1 MNNII
6 TAVFGGR
13 REARTAALFQWDYGI
28 ILQFI
33 GPALPVAY
41 EVHFSASP
49 TGEAAVVIGDEDGV
63 AIPDEYLT
71 KAGIL
76 FAWVYLHTGD
86 SDGETRYTVTI
97 PVTAR
102 AKPTDYEP
110 TPVEQG
116 VIQQAIA
123 ALNAG
128 VKTVEDAVE
137 SIDQTVADALQ
148 AAKDSGEFDGPQ
160 GEKGDKGDKGD
171 TGSQGPKGETGPTGP
186 QGPQGEQGPKGDTG
200 DTGPQGE
207 QGIQG
212 PQGPQGETGPQG
224 EQGPKG
230 DPGEGVPT
238 GGTTGQMLVKATD
251 ADYDAEWVDPPEGE
265 VTQDEFDA
273 LKQYVL
279 DMSPVTTV
287 TAPVVSVPDA
297 APLDAEGLVV
307 NIEPVQSGS
316 GDPSPEN
323 VRPITG
329 WTGAKVTRTGK
340 NLFDKE
346 NANVLNAYLYGALIK
361 PGSLHR
367 IVYIDCKPSTTYII
381 SNSAN
386 GRVSCTCTKDVPQ
399 INTTGTDYSSTGTIT
414 TTADSKYLCV
424 YCYNGS
430 TDTVTF
436 QEVIDALKIELGSTA
451 TDYEPY
457 QGDTYDIAFPT
468 EAGTV
473 YGGTLD
479 VTNGKLQVYPYFAGY
494 NSDPLVGPWI
504 SSMDKYV
511 EGATPTIGAQ
521 VVDMG
526 GTPITYDIDPVTLNL
541 LRGTNTIFAD
551 TGDSTLTYRKDVGK
565 LLEALTRP
573 DETDMVADTTYASNS
588 FFTIGG
594 TLYKATA
601 AIATGETIQPGVNC
615 IQTTFA
621 EQLTYIY
628 SQI

>member
-6 TAVFGGR
+6 KAVFGGR

-137 SIDQTVADALQ
+137 NIDQTVADALQ
-148 AAKDSGEFDGPQ
+148 AAKDSGDFD
-160 GEKGDKGDKGD
+160 
-171 TGSQGPKGETGPTGP
+171 
-186 QGPQGEQGPKGDTG
+186 GPQGEQGPKGDTG
-200 DTGPQGE
+200 ATGPQGE

-224 EQGPKG
+224 EQGPQG
-230 DPGEGVPT
+230 VPGEGVPA

-265 VTQDEFDA
+265 VTQEEFDA

-279 DMSPVTTV
+279 DMSPVATV

-297 APLDAEGLVV
+297 APLDAEDVV
-307 NIEPVQSGS
+307 VSIEPVQAGS
-316 GDPSPEN
+316 GDPSPYN
-323 VRPITG
+323 ARPITG
-329 WTGAKVTRTGK
+329 WTGAKVTV
-340 NLFDKE
+340 NED
-346 NANVLNAYLYGALIK
+346 VL
-361 PGSLHR
+361 
-367 IVYIDCKPSTTYII
+367 
-381 SNSAN
+381 
-386 GRVSCTCTKDVPQ
+386 
-399 INTTGTDYSSTGTIT
+399 
-414 TTADSKYLCV
+414 
-424 YCYNGS
+424 
-430 TDTVTF
+430 
-436 QEVIDALKIELGSTA
+436 
-451 TDYEPY
+451 
-457 QGDTYDIAFPT
+457 DIAFPS

-473 YGGTLD
+473 CGGSLGVTKGVLTVDRVIWTGNTADMDNTEEFPGWRNAGIKEIIGGNVNDWLYSAVSNVCTAVTSGVYAIGVNTRGSSGSGILFFNRNYFNKRQTDWQELAMD
-479 VTNGKLQVYPYFAGY
+479 VQIVL
-494 NSDPLVGPWI
+494 PL
-504 SSMDKYV
+504 
-511 EGATPTIGAQ
+511 A
-521 VVDMG
+521 
-526 GTPITYDIDPVTLNL
+526 TPITYQLTPQQIAM
-541 LRGTNTIFAD
+541 LRGNNALWAD
-551 TGDSTLTYRKDVGK
+551 TGDTTLTYRQDVAK
-565 LLEALTRP
+565 LLEALMKP
-573 DETDMVADTTYASNS
+573 DESDMVASSTYPANS

-615 IQTTFA
+615 VQTTVA
-621 EQLTYIY
+621 DQLTAIFA
-628 SQI
+628 QL